1 MSDVA
6 VGIYGIILLLVL
18 FLTGLEMAYCMI
30 LVGFLGFTTL
40 MTFQAASSLVVKDFF
55 DNFTTYSYTVIP
67 LFIIMG
73 EFASNSNIAKRLYL
87 GAHRWFGH
95 IPGGLAMTTVAGATA
110 FKAMCGS
117 TLATVGTFSNLALPE
132 MDRYGYKKELSAG
145 TIASVSTIG
154 MILPPSTVLIIY
166 GLQVE
171 QSIGRLFLAGI
182 IPALMIS
189 ALFMAV
195 IAGWVSLQPAIAPRA
210 EKSTWKR
217 KVGRNPGRIDRLRHF
232 RRRHRRDDNRLLQPH
247 RGRHD
252 RHGCDISSGSST
264 GRSQSRMLIGSFN
277 GALRTSIMVLMLIAG
292 SAIFGHFLAI
302 TEIPMIAAKW
312 ASALPIPGSLV
323 MLLII
328 AIYLVGGSIM
338 DDLAFMVLATPI
350 FFPTAVALGY
360 DPIWFGIL
368 ICVTLMIGGIIPPVA
383 IYVFILGNITGIAFQ
398 DDLQGRC
405 PLPLGPHRGPA
416 GSLCFSAGGPGGF
429 ATCSWARGDDR

>member
-6 VGIYGIILLLVL
+6 MGIYGVILLLVL

-30 LVGFLGFTTL
+30 LVGFLGFTFL
-40 MTFQAASSLVVKDFF
+40 MSFPAASNLVIKDFF

-67 LFIIMG
+67 LFIVMG

-87 GAHRWFGH
+87 GAHKWFGH

-117 TLATVGTFSNLALPE
+117 TLATVGTFSNLAMPE

-166 GLQVE
+166 GLEVE

-182 IPALMIS
+182 IPALMI
-189 ALFMAV
+189 AVLFMGV
-195 IAGWVSLQPAIAPRA
+195 IAGWVSLKPQIAPRG
-210 EKSTWKR
+210 EKATWKE
-217 KVGRNPGRIDRLRHF
+217 RIVVIPDALIILIIFGIVIGGMITGFFSPTESGTIGTVAVFVLALVRREVNSSMILR
-232 RRRHRRDDNRLLQPH
+232 
-247 RGRHD
+247 
-252 RHGCDISSGSST
+252 
-264 GRSQSRMLIGSFN
+264 SFK
-277 GALRTSIMVLMLIAG
+277 GALKTSIMVLMLIAG

-312 ASALPIPGSLV
+312 AASLPIPGSLV
-323 MLLII
+323 MVLIVV
-328 AIYLVGGSIM
+328 IYLIGGSIM

-350 FFPTAVALGY
+350 FFPTAVTLGY

-368 ICVTLMIGGIIPPVA
+368 ICVTLMIGGIIPPIA
-383 IYVFILGNITGIAFQ
+383 IYVFILGNITGLPFKTIYKGVVPFLSALVLALIILFVFPQIA
-398 DDLQGRC
+398 LW
-405 PLPLGPHRGPA
+405 LPNLMMGKG
-416 GSLCFSAGGPGGF
+416 
-429 ATCSWARGDDR
+429 

>member
-6 VGIYGIILLLVL
+6 VGTYGVVLLLVL

-30 LVGFLGFTTL
+30 LVGFLGFTFL
-40 MTFQAASSLVVKDFF
+40 MSFTAASSLVIKDFF

-67 LFIIMG
+67 LFIVMG

-87 GAHRWFGH
+87 GAHKWFGH

-117 TLATVGTFSNLALPE
+117 SLATVGTFSNLALPE

-145 TIASVSTIG
+145 TIASVSTLG
-154 MILPPSTVLIIY
+154 MILPPCTVLIIY

-182 IPALMIS
+182 VPSLMIA

-195 IAGWVSLQPAIAPRA
+195 IAGWVTWKPAIAPRA
-210 EKSTWKR
+210 EKASWRERFAVIPDAVVVAIIFGVVIGGMITGFFSPTESGTIGT
-217 KVGRNPGRIDRLRHF
+217 VAIFLLALV
-232 RRRHRRDDNRLLQPH
+232 RREVSWNMV
-247 RGRHD
+247 
-252 RHGCDISSGSST
+252 I
-264 GRSQSRMLIGSFN
+264 RSFK
-277 GALRTSIMVLMLIAG
+277 GALKTSIMVLMLIAG

-312 ASALPIPGSLV
+312 AGGLPIPGSLV
-323 MLLII
+323 MVLIVVV
-328 AIYLVGGSIM
+328 YLVGGSIM

-350 FFPTAVALGY
+350 FFPTAIELGY

-368 ICVTLMIGGIIPPVA
+368 ICVTLMIGGIIPPIA
-383 IYVFILGNITGIAFQ
+383 IYVFILGNITGIPFKTIYKGVIPFLSALVLALIILFVFPQ
-398 DDLQGRC
+398 IALW
-405 PLPLGPHRGPA
+405 LPTLMMGKG
-416 GSLCFSAGGPGGF
+416 
-429 ATCSWARGDDR
+429 

>member
-1 MSDVA
+1 MSDVSI
-6 VGIYGIILLLVL
+6 GIYGIIALLAL
-18 FLTGLEMAYCMI
+18 FLTGLEMAYCMM
-30 LVGFLGFTTL
+30 LVGFLGFTLL
-40 MTFQAASSLVVKDFF
+40 MSFPAASSLVIKDFF

-87 GAHRWFGH
+87 GAHKWFGH

-117 TLATVGTFSNLALPE
+117 TLATVGTFSNLAMPE
-132 MDRYGYKKELSAG
+132 MDRYGYRKELSAG

-166 GLQVE
+166 GLEVE

-182 IPALMIS
+182 VPALMIA

-195 IAGWVSLQPAIAPRA
+195 IAGWVSLRPEIAPKA
-210 EKSTWKR
+210 EKATWKE
-217 KVGRNPGRIDRLRHF
+217 KVAVIPDALIVFVIFGVVIGGMITGFFSPTEAGTIGTVAIFVLA
-232 RRRHRRDDNRLLQPH
+232 LV
-247 RGRHD
+247 RGEVN
-252 RHGCDISSGSST
+252 
-264 GRSQSRMLIGSFN
+264 SRMLVGSFN

-312 ASALPIPGSLV
+312 ASSLPIPGSLV
-323 MLLII
+323 MLLIV
-328 AIYLVGGSIM
+328 AIYLIGGSIM

-350 FFPTAVALGY
+350 FFPTAVQLGY

-383 IYVFILGNITGIAFQ
+383 IYVFILGNITG
-398 DDLQGRC
+398 
-405 PLPLGPHRGPA
+405 LPFKTIYKGVVPFL
-416 GSLCFSAGGPGGF
+416 SALVLALLVLFVFPQVALWLPNLLMGKG
-429 ATCSWARGDDR
+429 

>member
-6 VGIYGIILLLVL
+6 IGIYGVILLLAL

-30 LVGFLGFTTL
+30 LVGFLGFTFL
-40 MTFQAASSLVVKDFF
+40 MSFPAASNLVIKDFF

-87 GAHRWFGH
+87 GAHKWFGH

-117 TLATVGTFSNLALPE
+117 TLATVGTFSNLAMPE

-166 GLQVE
+166 GLEVE

-182 IPALMIS
+182 VPALMIS
-189 ALFMAV
+189 FLFMVV
-195 IAGWVSLQPAIAPRA
+195 IAGWVMVQPAIAPRG
-210 EKSTWKR
+210 EKATWKE
-217 KVGRNPGRIDRLRHF
+217 RIVVIPDALIILIIFGIVIGGMITGFFSPTESGTIGTVAVFALALVRREVNSGMILR
-232 RRRHRRDDNRLLQPH
+232 
-247 RGRHD
+247 
-252 RHGCDISSGSST
+252 
-264 GRSQSRMLIGSFN
+264 SFK
-277 GALRTSIMVLMLIAG
+277 GALKTSIMVLMLIAG

-312 ASALPIPGSLV
+312 ASSLPIPGSLV
-323 MLLII
+323 MVLIVV
-328 AIYLVGGSIM
+328 IYLIGGSIM

-350 FFPTAVALGY
+350 FFPTAVTLGY

-368 ICVTLMIGGIIPPVA
+368 ICVTLMIGGIIPPIA
-383 IYVFILGNITGIAFQ
+383 IYVFILGNITG
-398 DDLQGRC
+398 
-405 PLPLGPHRGPA
+405 LPFKTIYKGVVPFL
-416 GSLCFSAGGPGGF
+416 SALVLALIILFVFPQVALWLPNLMMGKG
-429 ATCSWARGDDR
+429 

>member
-6 VGIYGIILLLVL
+6 VGIYGIILLLAL

-30 LVGFLGFTTL
+30 LVGFLGFTFL
-40 MTFQAASSLVVKDFF
+40 MSFPAASSLVIKDFF

-67 LFIIMG
+67 LFMVMG

-95 IPGGLAMTTVAGATA
+95 IPGGLAMTTVVGATA

-117 TLATVGTFSNLALPE
+117 SLATVGTFSNLAMPE

-145 TIASVSTIG
+145 TIASVSTLG
-154 MILPPSTVLIIY
+154 MILPPCTVLIIY

-182 IPALMIS
+182 MPSLMI
-189 ALFMAV
+189 AVLFMAV
-195 IAGWVSLQPAIAPRA
+195 IAGWVTARPAIAPRA
-210 EKSTWKR
+210 EKATWKER
-217 KVGRNPGRIDRLRHF
+217 FAVIPDALIVGIIFGIVIGGMITGFFSPTESGTIGTVAIFLLALV
-232 RRRHRRDDNRLLQPH
+232 RREVN
-247 RGRHD
+247 
-252 RHGCDISSGSST
+252 T
-264 GRSQSRMLIGSFN
+264 GMIIRSFK
-277 GALRTSIMVLMLIAG
+277 GALKTSIMTLMLIAG

-312 ASALPIPGSLV
+312 AGGLPIPGAFV
-323 MLLII
+323 MLLIVVV
-328 AIYLVGGSIM
+328 YLVGGSIM

-350 FFPTAVALGY
+350 FFPTALELGY

-383 IYVFILGNITGIAFQ
+383 IYVFILGNITGIPFKTIYKGVIPFLSALIVALIILFAFPQ
-398 DDLQGRC
+398 VALW
-405 PLPLGPHRGPA
+405 LPNLMMGKG
-416 GSLCFSAGGPGGF
+416 
-429 ATCSWARGDDR
+429 

>member
-1 MSDVA
+1 MSEVA
-6 VGIYGIILLLVL
+6 IGIYGVILLLAL
-18 FLTGLEMAYCMI
+18 FLTGLEMAYCMM
-30 LVGFLGFTTL
+30 LTGFLGFTFL
-40 MTFQAASSLVVKDFF
+40 MSFSAASSLVIKDFF

-87 GAHRWFGH
+87 GAHKWFGH

-117 TLATVGTFSNLALPE
+117 TLATVGTFSNLAMPE

-182 IPALMIS
+182 VPALMIS
-189 ALFMAV
+189 VLFMAV
-195 IAGWVSLQPAIAPRA
+195 IAGWVSLNPAIAPRA
-210 EKSTWKR
+210 EKATWKE
-217 KVGRNPGRIDRLRHF
+217 RLVVIPEVLVVLVIF
-232 RRRHRRDDNRLLQPH
+232 GIVIGGMITGFFSPTESGTIGTVAIFLLALVRREV
-247 RGRHD
+247 
-252 RHGCDISSGSST
+252 SSS
-264 GRSQSRMLIGSFN
+264 MIIKSFK
-277 GALRTSIMVLMLIAG
+277 GALKTSIMVLMLIAG
-292 SAIFGHFLAI
+292 SAIFGHFLTI
-302 TEIPMIAAKW
+302 TQIPMITADW
-312 ASALPIPGSLV
+312 ASKLPIPGAFV
-323 MLLII
+323 MLLIM
-328 AIYLVGGSIM
+328 AIYLIGGSIM

-350 FFPTAVALGY
+350 FFPTAVQLGY

-383 IYVFILGNITGIAFQ
+383 IYVFILGNITGIPFKTIYRGVVPFLSALVLALVILFLFPQ
-398 DDLQGRC
+398 IALW
-405 PLPLGPHRGPA
+405 LPNLMMGKG
-416 GSLCFSAGGPGGF
+416 
-429 ATCSWARGDDR
+429 

>member
-6 VGIYGIILLLVL
+6 VGIYGVILLLAL

-30 LVGFLGFTTL
+30 LVGFLGFTFL
-40 MTFQAASSLVVKDFF
+40 MSFPAASSLVIKDFF

-67 LFIIMG
+67 LFIVMG
-73 EFASNSNIAKRLYL
+73 EFASNSNIAKKLYL
-87 GAHRWFGH
+87 GAHKWFGH
-95 IPGGLAMTTVAGATA
+95 IPGGLAMTTVVGATA

-117 TLATVGTFSNLALPE
+117 TLATVGTFSNLAMPE

-166 GLQVE
+166 GLEVE

-182 IPALMIS
+182 VPALMIS
-189 ALFMAV
+189 FLFMVV
-195 IAGWVSLQPAIAPRA
+195 IFGWVSLWPGIAPRA
-210 EKSTWKR
+210 EKATWKER
-217 KVGRNPGRIDRLRHF
+217 FVVIPDALIVAIIFGIVIGGMITGFFSPTESGTIGTVAIF
-232 RRRHRRDDNRLLQPH
+232 LLALV
-247 RGRHD
+247 RGEVN
-252 RHGCDISSGSST
+252 
-264 GRSQSRMLIGSFN
+264 SRMLISSFN

-302 TEIPMIAAKW
+302 TEIPMITAKW
-312 ASALPIPGSLV
+312 ASSLPIPGYLV
-323 MLLII
+323 MLLIV
-328 AIYLVGGSIM
+328 AIYLIGGSIM

-350 FFPTAVALGY
+350 FFPTAVQLGY

-383 IYVFILGNITGIAFQ
+383 IYVFILGNITG
-398 DDLQGRC
+398 
-405 PLPLGPHRGPA
+405 LPFKTIYKGVVPFL
-416 GSLCFSAGGPGGF
+416 SALVLALLILFVFPQVALWLPNLLMGKG
-429 ATCSWARGDDR
+429 

>member
-1 MSDVA
+1 MSDVS
-6 VGIYGIILLLVL
+6 VGIYGIILLLAL

-30 LVGFLGFTTL
+30 LVGFLGFTFL
-40 MTFQAASSLVVKDFF
+40 MSFPAAASLVIKDFF

-67 LFIIMG
+67 LFMVMG

-95 IPGGLAMTTVAGATA
+95 IPGGLAMTTVVGATA

-117 TLATVGTFSNLALPE
+117 SLATVGTFSNLAMPE

-145 TIASVSTIG
+145 TIASVSTLG
-154 MILPPSTVLIIY
+154 MILPPCTVLIIY

-182 IPALMIS
+182 VPALMI
-189 ALFMAV
+189 AFLFIAV
-195 IAGWVSLQPAIAPRA
+195 IAGWVTLKPAIAPRA
-210 EKSTWKR
+210 EKSGWRERFAVIPDAVIVAIIFGVVIGGMITGFFSPTESGTIGT
-217 KVGRNPGRIDRLRHF
+217 VAIF
-232 RRRHRRDDNRLLQPH
+232 LLALV
-247 RGRHD
+247 RGEVN
-252 RHGCDISSGSST
+252 SGMIV
-264 GRSQSRMLIGSFN
+264 RSFK
-277 GALRTSIMVLMLIAG
+277 GALKTSIMTLMLIAG

-312 ASALPIPGSLV
+312 AGALPVPGFFV

-328 AIYLVGGSIM
+328 AIYLLGGSIM

-350 FFPTAVALGY
+350 FFPTAVQLGY

-368 ICVTLMIGGIIPPVA
+368 ICMTLMIGGLIPPVA
-383 IYVFILGNITGIAFQ
+383 IYVFILGNITGIPFKTIYKGVVPFLSALVLALIILFVFPQ
-398 DDLQGRC
+398 IALW
-405 PLPLGPHRGPA
+405 LPNLMMGKG
-416 GSLCFSAGGPGGF
+416 
-429 ATCSWARGDDR
+429 

>member
-6 VGIYGIILLLVL
+6 VGIYGVILLLAL

-30 LVGFLGFTTL
+30 LVGFLGFTFL
-40 MTFQAASSLVVKDFF
+40 MSFPAASSLVIKDFF

-67 LFIIMG
+67 LFIVMG
-73 EFASNSNIAKRLYL
+73 EFASNSNIAKKLYL
-87 GAHRWFGH
+87 GAHKWFGH

-117 TLATVGTFSNLALPE
+117 TLATVGTFSNLAMPE

-166 GLQVE
+166 GLEVE

-182 IPALMIS
+182 VPALMIS
-189 ALFMAV
+189 FLFMVV
-195 IAGWVSLQPAIAPRA
+195 IFGWVSLRPGIAPRA
-210 EKSTWKR
+210 EKATWKER
-217 KVGRNPGRIDRLRHF
+217 FVVIPDALIVATIFGIVIGGMITGFFSPTESGTIGTVAIF
-232 RRRHRRDDNRLLQPH
+232 LLALV
-247 RGRHD
+247 RGEVN
-252 RHGCDISSGSST
+252 
-264 GRSQSRMLIGSFN
+264 SRMLISSFN

-302 TEIPMIAAKW
+302 TEIPMIAARW
-312 ASALPIPGSLV
+312 ASSLPVPGSVV
-323 MLLII
+323 MLLIV
-328 AIYLVGGSIM
+328 AIYLIGGSIM

-350 FFPTAVALGY
+350 FFPTAVQLGY

-383 IYVFILGNITGIAFQ
+383 IYVFILGNITG
-398 DDLQGRC
+398 
-405 PLPLGPHRGPA
+405 LPFKTIYKGVVPFL
-416 GSLCFSAGGPGGF
+416 SALVLALLILFVFPQVALWLPNLLMGKG
-429 ATCSWARGDDR
+429 

>member
-1 MSDVA
+1 MSDVS
-6 VGIYGIILLLVL
+6 VGIYGIILLLAL

-30 LVGFLGFTTL
+30 LVGFLGFTFL
-40 MTFQAASSLVVKDFF
+40 MSFPAAASLVIKDFF

-67 LFIIMG
+67 LFMVMG

-95 IPGGLAMTTVAGATA
+95 IPGGLAMTTVVGATA

-117 TLATVGTFSNLALPE
+117 SLATVGTFSNLAMPE

-145 TIASVSTIG
+145 TIASVSTLG
-154 MILPPSTVLIIY
+154 MILPPCTVLIIY

-182 IPALMIS
+182 VPALMI
-189 ALFMAV
+189 AFLFIAV
-195 IAGWVSLQPAIAPRA
+195 IAGWVTLKPAIAPRA
-210 EKSTWKR
+210 EKSGWRERFAVIPDAVIVAIIFGVVIGGMITGFFSPTESGTIGT
-217 KVGRNPGRIDRLRHF
+217 VAIF
-232 RRRHRRDDNRLLQPH
+232 LLALV
-247 RGRHD
+247 RGEVN
-252 RHGCDISSGSST
+252 SGMIV
-264 GRSQSRMLIGSFN
+264 RSFK
-277 GALRTSIMVLMLIAG
+277 GALKTSIMTLMLIAG

-312 ASALPIPGSLV
+312 AGALPVPGFFV

-328 AIYLVGGSIM
+328 AIYLLGGSIM

-350 FFPTAVALGY
+350 FFPTAIQLGY

-368 ICVTLMIGGIIPPVA
+368 ICMTLMIGGLIPPVA
-383 IYVFILGNITGIAFQ
+383 IYVFILGNITGIPFKTIYKGVVPFLSALVLALIILFVFPQ
-398 DDLQGRC
+398 IALW
-405 PLPLGPHRGPA
+405 LPNLMMGKG
-416 GSLCFSAGGPGGF
+416 
-429 ATCSWARGDDR
+429 